1 MWRFWW
7 WRNIFLI
14 ISWFL
19 FRMKRKEIFSQHDG
33 MIPIWIDDGTK
44 NKWSTKVNFMDFSF
58 TYKKVQRI
66 KMTKNSITFSK
77 NIYTFPEFK
86 IVLLH
91 EIIMVIFMKWR
102 YWHGFFT
109 ILAKWSIFYNW
120 QALFPSRSE
129 FFYSL
134 MFFFKSENFLLLN
147 KIFNSPKKKA
157 FRILPIILLSQ
168 RKIISQ
174 NLIVYVCILLM
185 A

>member
-102 YWHGFFT
+102 YWNGFFT

-120 QALFPSRSE
+120 QAV
-129 FFYSL
+129 
-134 MFFFKSENFLLLN
+134 NFSISN
-147 KIFNSPKKKA
+147 CNDPICFQVGPN
-157 FRILPIILLSQ
+157 ILPANWAPNSWSSFRTSASSLF
-168 RKIISQ
+168 
-174 NLIVYVCILLM
+174 VYSHHALNFFTWL
-185 A
+185 

>member
-77 NIYTFPEFK
+77 NIYISGIQNSATSWNNNGNFYEMK
-86 IVLLH
+86 ILEWFFLQFWQNGPFF
-91 EIIMVIFMKWR
+91 IIDKL
-102 YWHGFFT
+102 YSHHALNFFT
-109 ILAKWSIFYNW
+109 LWCFFSNLRTFY
-120 QALFPSRSE
+120 
-129 FFYSL
+129 Y
-134 MFFFKSENFLLLN
+134 
-147 KIFNSPKKKA
+147 
-157 FRILPIILLSQ
+157 
-168 RKIISQ
+168 
-174 NLIVYVCILLM
+174 
-185 A
+185 